1 MRELA
6 LAANRLM
13 DARGGPPPAGTPVTD
28 VLPARVLK
36 GQFHASKDF
45 HIEWPKGNSD
55 TYAISFAPDRAKG
68 LSDPRIRSI
77 RVSRQSGILEVV
89 DGYPSIYYVVFAV
102 VMLLICG
109 GLSLLAWWGLK
120 PFKGLE
126 QMETRL
132 RKAARCREAAGPPK
146 HIMSAGEG
154 LV

>member
-55 TYAISFAPDRAKG
+55 AYAISFAPDRAKG

-77 RVSRQSGILEVV
+77 RVSRQSGILEV
-89 DGYPSIYYVVFAV
+89 V